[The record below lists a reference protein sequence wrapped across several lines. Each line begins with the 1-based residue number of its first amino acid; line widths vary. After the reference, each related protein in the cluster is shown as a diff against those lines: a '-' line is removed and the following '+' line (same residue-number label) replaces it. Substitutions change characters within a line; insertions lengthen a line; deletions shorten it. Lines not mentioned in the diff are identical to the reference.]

1 MRVVVISPSSRSSST
16 PVTVMVW
23 AVSQLAVVKVRESVL
38 SEFSVASLPVMETVT
53 SAVGSASR
61 TTVKV
66 EEEPASV
73 VRRSD
78 PEVVPVWAMVTP
90 GASSSVFL
98 TVVESDS
105 VPA

>member
-1 MRVVVISPSSRSSST
+1 
-16 PVTVMVW
+16 MVC
-23 AVSQLAVVKVRESVL
+23 AVSQLAAVKVRVEELREPSD
-38 SEFSVASLPVMETVT
+38 ASLPVMETVT

-66 EEEPASV
+66 EEAPASV

-78 PEVVPVWAMVTP
+78 PEVVPVWAMVMP

-98 TVVESDS
+98 TVVEAVS

>member
-1 MRVVVISPSSRSSST
+1 M
-16 PVTVMVW
+16 
-23 AVSQLAVVKVRESVL
+23 VKVRESVL
-38 SEFSVASLPVMETVT
+38 SEFSVASLPVMATVT
-53 SAVGSASR
+53 VSVGSASR

-66 EEEPASV
+66 EELPASV

-90 GASSSVFL
+90 LVSSSVFW

>member
-1 MRVVVISPSSRSSST
+1 MN
-16 PVTVMVW
+16 
-23 AVSQLAVVKVRESVL
+23 
-38 SEFSVASLPVMETVT
+38 
-53 SAVGSASR
+53 
-61 TTVKV
+61 V
-66 EEEPASV
+66 EEDPASV

-90 GASSSVFL
+90 LVSSSVFL